1 MTAGGSFARWL
12 GFAVVAVLA
21 AGIASGQ
28 SYPTKPIRIVT
39 TAPGSGNDL
48 VARLVGPQL
57 SARWEQPVIVD
68 NRGFIAAEIVARAS
82 PDAYTLLAYGSP
94 FWISPLI
101 RSHSPYDPVRDFS
114 PITLT
119 VNTPNILVVHPALP
133 AKSVRELIALAKSRP
148 GELNYGSASTGSTS
162 HLAAELLKSMAGIS
176 IVRIPYKG
184 TGLALNALL
193 AGEFQLMFPNA
204 GAVAPH
210 AKAGRLRAL
219 AVTSAEPSAL
229 APGLPTMAAS
239 GLPGYESSSPFGMF
253 APAKTPA
260 ALIERLHQEFVR
272 ALNRSDVKER
282 LFNAGVEVVGGSPAQ
297 LAATMKSEMARW
309 GKLIREARIREE

>member
-1 MTAGGSFARWL
+1 MSFSALARWL
-12 GFAVVAVLA
+12 GCVAVAVWTAGA
-21 AGIASGQ
+21 ASAQG
-28 SYPTKPIRIVT
+28 YPTKPIRIVT

-48 VARLVGPQL
+48 VVRLVGPHL
-57 SARWEQPVIVD
+57 TASWGEPVIVD
-68 NRGFIAAEIVARAS
+68 NRGILAGEIVARAP

-114 PITLT
+114 PVMLT

-133 AKSVRELIALAKSRP
+133 AKSVRELIAVAKSRP

-162 HLAAELLKSMAGIS
+162 HLAAELFKAMAGIS
-176 IVRIPYKG
+176 IVRIPYRG
-184 TGLALNALL
+184 SGPALNALL

-219 AVTSAEPSAL
+219 AVTSSEPSAL
-229 APGLPTMAAS
+229 APGLPTLAAS

-253 APAKTPA
+253 APAGTPPA
-260 ALIERLHQEFVR
+260 RIERLHRELVR
-272 ALNRSDVKER
+272 ALNRADVKER
-282 LFNAGVEVVGGSPAQ
+282 LFNAGVEVVGGSPER

-309 GKLIREARIREE
+309 GKVIRDAGIRE